1 IPSTVSRVVSRPF
14 ASSTV
19 ITPSLPTFSIAWAIR
34 SPISLSLF
42 AEMAPTCAI
51 SFRPAVGTEIFFSSS
66 TTTSTARSIPRF
78 NDIGFE
84 PAVTDLSP
92 SRKIAW
98 ASTVA
103 VVVPSPARS
112 DVLVATSFTI
122 WAPMFSIGSSSSISL
137 ATVTPSLVTVGLPNF
152 LSMTTFRPFGPRVTF
167 TASASWSTPRF
178 RRARASVLNSRN
190 LAAMSVL
197 PPEECLRELRDDVG
211 FFDQD
216 DLFVVQLDLR
226 AAVFPVDDA
235 IPNLQLHRDRLTLLP
250 PARPHGDDFALDWL
264 LFGGIGDVQPTFHRL
279 GLLHRPDRHAIGQRV
294 DLVLRGR
301 LGCRWHDARTSVT
314 L

>member
-1 IPSTVSRVVSRPF
+1 
-14 ASSTV
+14 
-19 ITPSLPTFSIAWAIR
+19 
-34 SPISLSLF
+34 
-42 AEMAPTCAI
+42 M
-51 SFRPAVGTEIFFSSS
+51 
-66 TTTSTARSIPRF
+66 PRF

-92 SRKIAW
+92 SRNIAW

-122 WAPMFSIGSSSSISL
+122 WAPMFSTGSSSSISL

-152 LSMTTFRPFGPRVTF
+152 LSMTTFRPLGPRVTF

-178 RRARASVLNSRN
+178 RRARASVLNSKN

-211 FFDQD
+211 FLDQD

-226 AAVFPVDDA
+226 AAVLPVDDA
-235 IPNLQLHRDRLTLLP
+235 VPHLQLHRDDLALLA
-250 PARPHGDDFALDWL
+250 PAGSHGDDFALDRL
-264 LFGGIGDVQPTFHRL
+264 LFGSVGDVQPALHRF
-279 GLLHRPDRHAIGQRV
+279 GLFHRPDRVPIRQRI
-294 DLVLRGR
+294 DLVLR
-301 LGCRWHDARTSVT
+301 LCRCCHDGLVSVT
-314 L
+314 LSNDMTY

>member
-1 IPSTVSRVVSRPF
+1 M
-14 ASSTV
+14 
-19 ITPSLPTFSIAWAIR
+19 TPSLPTFSIASAM
-34 SPISLSLF
+34 SLPISLSLF
-42 AEMAPTCAI
+42 AEIVPTWAI
-51 SFRPAVGTEIFFSSS
+51 SLRLAVGTEIFFNSS
-66 TTTSTARSIPRF
+66 TTVSTACSMPRF
-78 NDIGFE
+78 SDIGFT
-84 PAVTDLSP
+84 PAVTDFRP

-98 ASTVA
+98 ARTVA

-122 WAPMFSIGSSSSISL
+122 WAPMFSISSSSSISL
-137 ATVTPSLVTVGLPNF
+137 ATVTPSFVTVGLPNF
-152 LSMTTFRPFGPRVTF
+152 LSLTTFRPLGPRVTF

-226 AAVFPVDDA
+226 ATVLPVDD
-235 IPNLQLHRDRLTLLP
+235 PVPDFQLHRDRLPLFP
-250 PARPHGDDFALDWL
+250 PARTHGDDFALDWL
-264 LFGGIGDVQPTFHRL
+264 LFGSVRDVQPTLHRL
-279 GLLHRPDRHAIGQRV
+279 GLLHRADRDAIGQRV

-301 LGCRWHDARTSVT
+301 LGCRWHDARTSIT

>member
-1 IPSTVSRVVSRPF
+1 MSF
-14 ASSTV
+14 L
-19 ITPSLPTFSIAWAIR
+19 LPD
-34 SPISLSLF
+34 
-42 AEMAPTCAI
+42 
-51 SFRPAVGTEIFFSSS
+51 VGTEMVFNSS

-103 VVVPSPARS
+103 VVVPSPAKS

-167 TASASWSTPRF
+167 TASANWSTPRF
-178 RRARASVLNSRN
+178 RRARASTLNSSCFAGICFLLETSAKLGDDVRF
-190 LAAMSVL
+190 LDEDDFFTLELHLSAAVL
-197 PPEECLRELRDDVG
+197 PVHH
-211 FFDQD
+211 
-216 DLFVVQLDLR
+216 
-226 AAVFPVDDA
+226 PVPD
-235 IPNLQLHRDRLTLLP
+235 LQLHRDQCILLP
-250 PARPHGDDFALDWL
+250 TSGTHCDHLALD
-264 LFGGIGDVQPTFHRL
+264 RL
-279 GLLHRPDRHAIGQRV
+279 
-294 DLVLRGR
+294 
-301 LGCRWHDARTSVT
+301 
-314 L
+314 